1 MIYRLYLSR
10 QWRLIQWGGP
20 VRTYTLWP
28 RWKVEP
34 RNNW

>member
-1 MIYRLYLSR
+1 MIYRLYLKR
-10 QWRLIQWGGP
+10 GLIQWGGP

-28 RWKVEP
+28 SWKVQP